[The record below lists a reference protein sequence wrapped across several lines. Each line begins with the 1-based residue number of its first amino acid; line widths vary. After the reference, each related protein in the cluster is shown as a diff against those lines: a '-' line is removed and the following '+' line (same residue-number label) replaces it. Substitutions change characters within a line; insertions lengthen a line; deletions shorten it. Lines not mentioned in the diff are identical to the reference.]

1 MAKLT
6 PMKAIRKNVLNV
18 LAEVSTKLNYVLL
31 KNAPSIRID
40 SGTDLYRVGKT
51 NQQLP
56 ALTGLFGG
64 HRPVQGRENPMT
76 KTKLKT
82 HKLGADF

>member
-18 LAEVSTKLNYVLL
+18 LVEVSTKLNCALL

-40 SGTDLYRVGKT
+40 LDTDLCRVRKSPT
-51 NQQLP
+51 MKL
-56 ALTGLFGG
+56 
-64 HRPVQGRENPMT
+64 
-76 KTKLKT
+76 KLKT

>member
-31 KNAPSIRID
+31 KNP
-40 SGTDLYRVGKT
+40 YR
-51 NQQLP
+51 
-56 ALTGLFGG
+56 FG
-64 HRPVQGRENPMT
+64 HRPVQGRENQLAT
-76 KTKLKT
+76 SCIDGIVRRAQTCT
-82 HKLGADF
+82 G

>member
-31 KNAPSIRID
+31 KNDPSIRID

-51 NQQLP
+51 N
-56 ALTGLFGG
+56 
-64 HRPVQGRENPMT
+64 
-76 KTKLKT
+76 
-82 HKLGADF
+82 